1 MGRGVGFEISGE
13 EENFALSEML
23 RGGGGVFFFKIAR
36 LAAFHL
42 YYDYS
47 RRMGQS
53 QIGQ

>member
-47 RRMGQS
+47 RRMGRS